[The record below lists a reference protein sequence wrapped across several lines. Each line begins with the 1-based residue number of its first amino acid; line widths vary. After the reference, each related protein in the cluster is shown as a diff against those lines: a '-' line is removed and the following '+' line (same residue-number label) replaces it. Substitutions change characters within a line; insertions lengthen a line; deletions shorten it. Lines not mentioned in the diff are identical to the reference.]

1 MYKSTSSV
9 ALCHVNNVAACGVA
23 VLTSAVS
30 LGGGAGGSRGELG
43 ARLAGSVARA
53 VAYILTRH
61 PRAPLAADA
70 ALAHRLLH
78 TLPDGQR
85 RDVHANMTNIFTASI
100 ITRCTRVSFNIRF
113 TVMARWDR
121 SFFSHHN
128 HLDWS

>member
-1 MYKSTSSV
+1 M
-9 ALCHVNNVAACGVA
+9 NNVAACGVA

-85 RDVHANMTNIFTASI
+85 RDVHANMTNITHGFY
-100 ITRCTRVSFNIRF
+100 
-113 TVMARWDR
+113 
-121 SFFSHHN
+121 HHEMYSC
-128 HLDWS
+128 LIQYSVYCYGSVGSKLF